1 MNNKILTLS
10 PASCPSSIPQG
21 ATRNV
26 TVAVD
31 ASPNNGT
38 PPYVYRL
45 YVDNVEKI
53 RYPTSSGT
61 TPNTSHIFSWTF
73 NESVGSHTYKGQVTD
88 SCSPTPKYDDD
99 VCLSVNIIGIA
110 RPPPCDNYGDVD
122 DDGYVTQTDADWIL
136 EYRVGLR
143 NFTNEQKRR
152 ADVNINGK
160 IDTGDVTLIQQ
171 YADGL
176 IDTFPICS
184 KKDEISTVVIA
195 GAVGLGIL
203 YTLFAKKK

>member
-1 MNNKILTLS
+1 MEELITVNGQQYRLETNVSLTQQQKAQIIKQLNEQHRNNIVTLS

-53 RYPTSSGT
+53 RYPTSGT

-88 SCSPTPKYDDD
+88 SCSPTPK
-99 VCLSVNIIGIA
+99 V
-110 RPPPCDNYGDVD
+110 
-122 DDGYVTQTDADWIL
+122 
-136 EYRVGLR
+136 
-143 NFTNEQKRR
+143 
-152 ADVNINGK
+152 
-160 IDTGDVTLIQQ
+160 
-171 YADGL
+171 
-176 IDTFPICS
+176 
-184 KKDEISTVVIA
+184 EISECTIDITTCNALTVTTTIA
-195 GAVGLGIL
+195 
-203 YTLFAKKK
+203 TS